1 MKDCIHGSH
10 NFPFT
15 IVYSLYTIDPATAL
29 GEHLSR
35 FFASRSVPG
44 QNGKL
49 TDTLFN
55 QYHIT
60 FNMNSEFIEVYSCFF
75 AFCS

>member
-49 TDTLFN
+49 TDTSYGL
-55 QYHIT
+55 T
-60 FNMNSEFIEVYSCFF
+60 SEGFVSEGGPGF
-75 AFCS
+75 